1 MITVRDDFRQDER
14 PALVLSLVAS
24 VVINLLAWMLVI
36 WGSAIQ
42 LHLRPA
48 IEKPELIV
56 SSSSIRIEHRTVPQ
70 PRSAQQQQLT
80 RPQHASTPKRQ
91 QAPKQERVA
100 PAQPEA
106 RPTELA
112 RLTPTGTPVP
122 PAQRAKHEPASLAAQ
137 LAQQEQM
144 FAREAQQL
152 NASHSI
158 SIATNPP
165 LPPSAYHEA
174 PIDVSGREE
183 QRESVEALLEPLP
196 GQHWIKNGMSCYY
209 VHYYAQYS
217 GGGTEDGNIPWPL
230 CYPAD
235 HDAMLPLN
243 KTHRLPIPSPPAG
256 YQLPPNVTLQP
267 LLRMIYTG
275 EIKSDDSDGN
285 NGKT

>member
-1 MITVRDDFRQDER
+1 MITVRDDLKQDER

-24 VVINLLAWMLVI
+24 IAINLLVWMLVI
-36 WGSAIQ
+36 WGSAVQ
-42 LHLRPA
+42 LHLRPV
-48 IEKPELIV
+48 IEKPELVV
-56 SSSSIRIEHRTVPQ
+56 SSSSIRLERRTVPQ
-70 PRSAQQQQLT
+70 PHNAQQQQLT
-80 RPQHASTPKRQ
+80 HPARAATPKRQ
-91 QAPKQERVA
+91 QVPRQERVA
-100 PAQPEA
+100 PPQPQA

-122 PAQRAKHEPASLAAQ
+122 PSQRAQHQPASLQAQ

-152 NASHSI
+152 NSSHTL

-174 PIDVSGREE
+174 PIDVSGRNEE
-183 QRESVEALLEPLP
+183 HESVEALLEPR
-196 GQHWIKNGMSCYY
+196 QHWISNGMSCYY
-209 VHYYAQYS
+209 VHYYAEYS
-217 GGGTEDGNIPWPL
+217 GGGSEDGNIPWPV

-243 KTHRLPIPSPPAG
+243 RTHRLPIPSPPSG

-267 LLRMIYTG
+267 LLRAIYTG
-275 EIKSDDSDGN
+275 EIKDDN
-285 NGKT
+285 PN